1 MQKAKLFLS
10 IIIII
15 VGILLLWYSLPQLTP
30 NKWWTTLLNNDD
42 KNTMNTIRT
51 IRTTFTVVGIC
62 MIIFGI
68 FIFLQSFDTVRKK
81 SNELVKIFLKSI
93 SK

>member
-15 VGILLLWYSLPQLTP
+15 VGMLLLWYSLPNLTP
-30 NKWWTTLLNNDD
+30 NKWWTTLFNNDD
-42 KNTMNTIRT
+42 KKTMNTIRT
-51 IRTTFTVVGIC
+51 MRTTFTVVGIC
-62 MIIFGI
+62 MLIFGV
-68 FIFLQSFDTVRKK
+68 FIFLHSFDTVREK
-81 SNELVKIFLKSI
+81 SNEFVKTFLKSI